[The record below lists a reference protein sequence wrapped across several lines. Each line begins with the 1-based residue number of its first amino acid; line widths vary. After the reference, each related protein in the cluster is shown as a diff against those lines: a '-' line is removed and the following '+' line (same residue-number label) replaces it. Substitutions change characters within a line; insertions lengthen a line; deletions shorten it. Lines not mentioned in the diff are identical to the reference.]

1 MVAHPLLSRGGTVRF
16 RSFGHKESLLKVR
29 SVKKQEQTKGLRVN
43 YKVVGCW
50 ELMQSTPAPIG
61 ASPVAQKII
70 QIKSIHR
77 RGRPLSVTALGG
89 SGGVYPKCHPPRE

>member
-1 MVAHPLLSRGGTVRF
+1 MAAHLLLSRGGTVRF

-29 SVKKQEQTKGLRVN
+29 CVKKQEQTKGLRVN

-70 QIKSIHR
+70 QIKVHPQAGTPVKCDSARRQR
-77 RGRPLSVTALGG
+77 RGLS
-89 SGGVYPKCHPPRE
+89 